1 MADNLAV
8 TPGSGA
14 TIAADDI
21 AGVHYQRVKVAAGAD
36 GSATDVSAAAPFPVD
51 QLYSGIGN
59 GRKVVTTAG
68 TAVVLATSTTC
79 RKVDITAETD
89 NTGVIVIGG
98 SSVIAAL
105 ATRQGTPLNAGDTL
119 SVFITNLATV
129 YLDSTVSGDG
139 VTYNYYT

>member
-36 GSATDVSAAAPFPVD
+36 GAATDVSAAAPFPVD
-51 QLYSGIGN
+51 QGYQGISN

-68 TAVVLATSTTC
+68 TAVTLASSTTC
-79 RKVDITAETD
+79 RKVDIVAETD
-89 NTGVIVIGG
+89 NTGYVVVGG
-98 SSVIAAL
+98 SSVVASL
-105 ATRQGTPLNAGDTL
+105 STRQGVPLGPGDTYT
-119 SVFITNLATV
+119 VYVTNLVNV

-139 VTYNYYT
+139 VTFTYYT